1 MPGTRAARGP
11 SARGEAVK
19 HALAVLSSGPVG
31 ADLFAFEAAV
41 EEMALQSLAR
51 SKNLRFAQLSDQGR
65 AKDGH
70 GLGFDGAHLPQLTK
84 TVRFEAAEHPDGVRE
99 LF

>member
-1 MPGTRAARGP
+1 MQITYFVRSRGTIGAGP
-11 SARGEAVK
+11 I
-19 HALAVLSSGPVG
+19 G

-51 SKNLRFAQLSDQGR
+51 SRGLRFAQLSDQGR

-70 GLGFDGAHLPQLTK
+70 GLGFQGAQLPPLTK
-84 TVRFEAAEHPDGVRE
+84 TVRFEAPENPDGVRE